1 MSTKRPGK
9 MVAQSLPLRQQAY
22 LCSWSHSPRSP
33 VCRCSCVPGQCW
45 CRWHSHHSCAAR
57 CHIRHVLF
65 TGWERETSF
74 LKLESLV
81 LEKLAGTHQ
90 MRKVTTVYQDLTVC
104 LAASTPDMVE
114 ISTTLKD
121 GAVIRTLQV
130 KKLSVRGGK
139 RLMEVTRLVSAALRS
154 LLFHVLQGFL
164 QRLQGSGSQ
173 QGAVLH
179 PLTWKR
185 LPMSNSIFGCH
196 DLG

>member
-1 MSTKRPGK
+1 
-9 MVAQSLPLRQQAY
+9 
-22 LCSWSHSPRSP
+22 
-33 VCRCSCVPGQCW
+33 
-45 CRWHSHHSCAAR
+45 
-57 CHIRHVLF
+57 
-65 TGWERETSF
+65 
-74 LKLESLV
+74 
-81 LEKLAGTHQ
+81 